1 MSDKNENPTKT
12 NNNGGFQVNKHGI
25 SCFTCKCRR
34 NLFHKSKK
42 TTTDEMGKTVV
53 EEDIETSSLGFGNR
67 GITPPLQPRSYTLE
81 QRIEDLESKMEK
93 ITNKNIADIKAG
105 FKRGV
110 SLDER
115 LLNLEKQVEE
125 LKKYHHLKLLD

>member
-1 MSDKNENPTKT
+1 MSNKEETKN
-12 NNNGGFQVNKHGI
+12 NNNGGFQVNKNGI

-42 TTTDEMGKTVV
+42 TTTDETGKTVV

-67 GITPPLQPRSYTLE
+67 GITPPIQPRSYTIE
-81 QRIEDLESKMEK
+81 QRIQDLESKMER
-93 ITNKNIADIKAG
+93 ITNKNIADIDAG

-115 LLNLEKQVEE
+115 LLHLEKQVEE
-125 LKKYHHLKLLD
+125 LRQYHCLKLLD

>member
-1 MSDKNENPTKT
+1 MASRVLIVSVGEIY
-12 NNNGGFQVNKHGI
+12 FIHQ
-25 SCFTCKCRR
+25 
-34 NLFHKSKK
+34 KK
-42 TTTDEMGKTVV
+42 TTTDEMGKKIV
-53 EEDIETSSLGFGNR
+53 EEDIETSSLGFGSR

-81 QRIEDLESKMEK
+81 QRIEELESKMEK

-115 LLNLEKQVEE
+115 LIILEKQVEE
-125 LKKYHHLKLLD
+125 LKKYHQLKLLD